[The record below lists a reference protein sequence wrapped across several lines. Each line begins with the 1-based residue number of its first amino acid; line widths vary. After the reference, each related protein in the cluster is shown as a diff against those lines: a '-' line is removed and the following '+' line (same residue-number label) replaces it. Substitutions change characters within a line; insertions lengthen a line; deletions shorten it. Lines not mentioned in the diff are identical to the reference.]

1 MLTHAEFGGLI
12 CSGAR
17 DESGSHTHAL
27 VSERI
32 PDPRRLDREEALAE
46 IALRYFTG
54 HGPATQRDLAY
65 WATLTVTEVR
75 AGLAAVGDRLES
87 FEHEGITYWH
97 AEPPA
102 VGEAHPDP
110 RGHLLLILDEYYRGY
125 QIRDRSWM

>member
-110 RGHLLLILDEYYRGY
+110 AVTCC
-125 QIRDRSWM
+125 